1 MKELQRG
8 KYELPSG
15 WTLENLR
22 WEVHYD
28 TIENGKPVTKVLPLH
43 PNCNNKAKV
52 GEPCTFYIQNCPNLH
67 NGGEWEDFAL
77 VGNNDLK
84 LNDHIFQQVITK
96 IKNNEI
102 KWRKVNVR
110 LEQLLDEIQKTA
122 KKSSPDNTEE
132 DIIAILEETLIK
144 LNHGRNR

>member
-28 TIENGKPVTKVLPLH
+28 TIENGKAVTKILPLH

-52 GEPCTFYIQNCPNLH
+52 GEPCTFHIQNCPNLH
-67 NGGEWEDFAL
+67 NGGEWEDFAI
-77 VGNNDLK
+77 VGNTNLQ
-84 LNDHIFQQVITK
+84 LNDHIFQQVISK
-96 IKNNEI
+96 IKNDEI
-102 KWRKVNVR
+102 VWRTVNVK
-110 LEQLLDEIQKTA
+110 LEFLLKQIDETA
-122 KKSSPDNTEE
+122 KKPSVDNTEE
-132 DIIAILEETLIK
+132 DIIEIL
-144 LNHGRNR
+144 